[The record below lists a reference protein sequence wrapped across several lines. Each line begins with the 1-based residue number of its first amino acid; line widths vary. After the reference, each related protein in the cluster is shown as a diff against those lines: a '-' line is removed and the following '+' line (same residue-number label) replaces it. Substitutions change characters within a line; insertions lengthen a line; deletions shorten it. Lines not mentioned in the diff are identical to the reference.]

1 MVYELTGVGN
11 VQFVQVLVTGDAPE
25 GLLFISGD
33 DSPNGKPTLIVS
45 SEGDGKV
52 KVFQN

>member
-1 MVYELTGVGN
+1 MK
-11 VQFVQVLVTGDAPE
+11 VLQTGDAPE
-25 GLLFISGD
+25 GLLFIPAL
-33 DSPNGKPTLIVS
+33 DSPNGKATIIAS